1 MLEIELFL
9 TDDGTAPFTNWFEGL
24 SGDVADRVRV
34 ALLRMGQGN
43 LGDSKSV
50 GQGVHEHRL
59 HFGPGYR
66 VYFGRDGQRLIV
78 LLVGGSK
85 RTQTK
90 DIKAAQL
97 LWKRY
102 KERRRRRPWR

>member
-34 ALLRMGQGN
+34 ALLRFGQCN
-43 LGDSKSV
+43 LGDSK
-50 GQGVHEHRL
+50 
-59 HFGPGYR
+59 
-66 VYFGRDGQRLIV
+66 
-78 LLVGGSK
+78 
-85 RTQTK
+85 RTQSK

-102 KERRRRRPWR
+102 KALRRRQPWR